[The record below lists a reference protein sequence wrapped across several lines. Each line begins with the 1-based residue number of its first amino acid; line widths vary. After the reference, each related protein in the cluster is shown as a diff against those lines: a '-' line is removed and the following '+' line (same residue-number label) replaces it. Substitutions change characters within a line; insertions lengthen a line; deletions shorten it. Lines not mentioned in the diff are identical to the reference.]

1 MNLSHIISDASI
13 VGCAINMVALT
24 AFFRHSP
31 LRRQFSA
38 MMAYLVFQVVSD
50 VTLLTLMRVHTFSP
64 SVMYD
69 AYFTVYWLSFLVGS
83 ATLYFAMRQIF
94 DHVMEPLPGLKKIGR
109 ILFSWIAITST
120 IIVVTSALHPYG
132 ISLRAVPLAMIEL
145 MRCTSI
151 LELCMLAFLALSVH
165 RLGLSYQSHVFGI
178 GLGLGMLAATDFIMS
193 AMTRFGT
200 PMVSTMN
207 LFGEVGSLCA
217 FLLWTVYFFLH
228 EPARKTLMIP
238 ATSQLLRWNEIA
250 MAIGHS
256 SGQVVMTPAP
266 KPFFLDEVE
275 KTVDRV
281 LSRNSVDLH

>member
-13 VGCAINMVALT
+13 VGCAINVVALT
-24 AFFRHSP
+24 AFLRHAD
-31 LRRQFSA
+31 LRRRFSA
-38 MMAYLVFQVVSD
+38 MMIYLAFKVVSD
-50 VTLLTLMRVHTFSP
+50 LTLLTLMRVHTFAP

-94 DHVMEPLPGLKKIGR
+94 DHVMEPLPGLQKVGR
-109 ILFSWIAITST
+109 ILFRWIAITST

-132 ISLRAVPLAMIEL
+132 ISLRAIPLAMIEL

-165 RLGLSYQSHVFGI
+165 KLGLSYKSHVFGI
-178 GLGLGMLAATDFIMS
+178 SLGLGMLAATDFIMS
-193 AMTRFGT
+193 AMTRFGS
-200 PMVSTMN
+200 PMVSTMS

-217 FLLWTVYFFLH
+217 LLLWTGYFFLS
-228 EPARKTLMIP
+228 EPARRTLMIP

-256 SGQVVMTPAP
+256 SGQVVMTPAA

-275 KTVDRV
+275 RTVDRV

>member
-13 VGCAINMVALT
+13 VGCAINIVALT
-24 AFFRHSP
+24 AFLRHP
-31 LRRQFSA
+31 ALRRQFAA
-38 MMAYLVFQVVSD
+38 MMVYLAFKVISD
-50 VTLLTLMRVHTFSP
+50 LMLLSLMRIHSFPP
-64 SVMYD
+64 SIMYD
-69 AYFTVYWLSFLVGS
+69 AYFTVYWLGFLVGS

-109 ILFSWIAITST
+109 ILFSWIAVTST
-120 IIVVTSALHPYG
+120 IIVATTALHPYG
-132 ISLRAVPLAMIEL
+132 ISMHAIPLAMIEL

-165 RLGLSYQSHVFGI
+165 KLGLSYKSHVFGI

-193 AMTRFGT
+193 AMTRFGS

-207 LFGEVGSLCA
+207 LFGEIGSLCA

-228 EPARKTLMIP
+228 EPARRTLMIP

-281 LSRNSVDLH
+281 LSRNSVDL